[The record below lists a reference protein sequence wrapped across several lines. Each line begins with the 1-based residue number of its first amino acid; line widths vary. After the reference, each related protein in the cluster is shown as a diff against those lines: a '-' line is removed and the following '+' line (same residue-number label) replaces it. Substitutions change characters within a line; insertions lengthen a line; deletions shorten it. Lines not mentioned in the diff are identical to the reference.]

1 VRTVDAMTA
10 DALATVA
17 GVLAWDEAARLVDLI
32 PDAAALAVRAGGV
45 VGSAGRFG
53 SAGRW

>member
-1 VRTVDAMTA
+1 MTA